1 MQAENDNNGNRDMK
15 IQGVLTKSHRSHD
28 RNYPGGLLQYCHDI
42 ETVYEELKEMNVDVA
57 DGIRRYHLL
66 GNLESV
72 DSQRYYI
79 QNLNPFHE

>member
-1 MQAENDNNGNRDMK
+1 MK
-15 IQGVLTKSHRSHD
+15 IQRLLNKSHWRYD

-42 ETVYEELKEMNVDVA
+42 ETVYEKLKELNIEVA
-57 DGIRRYHLL
+57 DGIKRYNLM